1 MSDTASLLCA
11 YTFIWNVLAMS
22 SCSIPVTVTRED
34 EQFYESHWDDDI
46 TTVIKKTVSDSVGL
60 PVNVQIVG
68 LPFTEE
74 RVLGLAKKI
83 EDHFQFLQKHPF
95 PQLWWSL
102 ELSYEHEH
110 IYQWFSLSLWL
121 GLISL
126 VLSLGLIFHRFCA
139 FILHLFKK
147 NLLYSKMKLLE
158 KRSQD

>member
-1 MSDTASLLCA
+1 MDSTKKLTTHEYLVNSGRAHELKSQWISYWRKSKLDFIVCPGFGSQATNHGMSDTATLLCA

-95 PQLWWSL
+95 PQL
-102 ELSYEHEH
+102 
-110 IYQWFSLSLWL
+110 
-121 GLISL
+121 
-126 VLSLGLIFHRFCA
+126 
-139 FILHLFKK
+139 
-147 NLLYSKMKLLE
+147 
-158 KRSQD
+158 